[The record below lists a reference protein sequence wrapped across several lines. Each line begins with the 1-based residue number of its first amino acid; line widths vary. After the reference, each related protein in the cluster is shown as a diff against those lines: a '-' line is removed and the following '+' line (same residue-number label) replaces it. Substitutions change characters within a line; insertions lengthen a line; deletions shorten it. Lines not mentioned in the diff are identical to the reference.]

1 MFSLTISEV
10 VSLMGVTIAGI
21 GVCATLIT
29 IGVSLY
35 AIITQRALSKRL
47 ESEFKTKFDDMLMKI
62 ADDPVKL
69 EQFIEM
75 VVSKEQFKERFL
87 GLMQVE
93 IENILDSRENIKQDK
108 NDDKETKELFQAKE
122 LK

>member
-1 MFSLTISEV
+1 MFDLSISEV

-47 ESEFKTKFDDMLMKI
+47 ESEFKTKFDDMLVKI
-62 ADDPVKL
+62 VDDPAKL
-69 EQFIEM
+69 EQFVEM
-75 VVSKEQFKERFL
+75 VVNKEQFKERFL
-87 GLMQVE
+87 VLMQVE
-93 IENILDSRENIKQDK
+93 IENILDSRENKQEKDIDK
-108 NDDKETKELFQAKE
+108 KTKELFKE
-122 LK
+122 KEQQ

>member
-87 GLMQVE
+87 GLMQIE
-93 IENILDSRENIKQDK
+93 IENILDSRENFKQDK